1 MPFLP
6 RVITHNWRLK
16 ASSLA
21 LAVVLWAVVQV
32 EPRHQERIG
41 PVPVEVVF
49 ADTGWTLARE
59 PLPRVVDVLVGG
71 PTGEILRLAR
81 EGTAVRVPIDSPS
94 RADTVITLRR
104 DWVQLGAGTRLV
116 VEDITPSTVRLTF
129 EPARTRVVPLALQ
142 LSGTLPSE
150 LALAGPIALNPQVV
164 RVRGAAS
171 RVAALDSVPLLPF
184 DLSSVDSSGV
194 YRVPVDPSGL
204 RNLTVTPS
212 EATVGVRVETVVTRT
227 LGGVPVEALSE
238 DPAAALEVEPRTVDV
253 VLHGAR
259 TPVTAVDY
267 ADLHVVVPGELLR
280 GMLPGEERRVPVRV
294 RGAPPLVKAEPAVA
308 VVVVRRVSR
317 DKTPKEVP

>member
-1 MPFLP
+1 MPYLP
-6 RVITHNWRLK
+6 RLITHNWRLK

-21 LAVVLWAVVQV
+21 LAIVLWAVVQV

-41 PVPVEVVF
+41 PVPVEVAF
-49 ADTGWTLARE
+49 ADTGWTLAGE

-81 EGTAVRVPIDSPS
+81 EGTAVRIPIARPTS
-94 RADTVITLRR
+94 ADTVVTLRR

-129 EPARTRVVPLALQ
+129 EPAGTRVVPVSLHV
-142 LSGTLPSE
+142 SGSLPPE

-164 RVRGAAS
+164 RVRGPAS
-171 RVAALDSVPLLPF
+171 RVASLDSVPLVPF

-194 YRVPVDPSGL
+194 YRVPVDLSGV
-204 RNLTVTPS
+204 RNLTVRPT
-212 EATVGVRVETVVTRT
+212 EATLGVRVETIVTRT
-227 LGGVPVEALSE
+227 LGGVPVEALSD
-238 DPAAALEVEPRTVDV
+238 DPSAAFEVEPSTVDV
-253 VLHGAR
+253 MLRGAR

-267 ADLHVVVPGELLR
+267 ADVHVVVPGELLR

-294 RGAPPLVKAEPAVA
+294 EGAPPLVDAEPAV
-308 VVVVRRVSR
+308 VVVAVRRIGR
-317 DKTPKEVP
+317 GEGPGGIR